1 MNPSRILTL
10 SLAMTACATA
20 PSEAPEASLTQS
32 VASELGMAAAASSP
46 SKASAAREA
55 KAPVEDPAPLAVET
69 ASEPG
74 ESAVREASAPAPE
87 ATAGVAAVEA
97 AQDAAAD
104 AGPDASAQ
112 QEEQGTELPSE
123 VLAILRSPAFQEQF
137 AQSYIAETELE
148 PTVTLPERED
158 LQEVLNAI
166 AGDDL
171 DGAIALLTERGGPAA
186 TATFDFMLGNIHFQ
200 REDNEAAIAAYD
212 LAVAKYPK
220 FLRAWKNKGICH
232 IRSGDFEGAIGAFTR
247 VLQLGRADAV
257 TYGLLGWAYGNAERF
272 LPSESAYRMAIL
284 LDPETADFQMGL
296 ARALFKQGRF
306 EVAAALVG
314 ELLLDRPDSPE
325 LWLLQANAYIGMKEP
340 MRAAENFEIVDTLG
354 ASNSE
359 TLNNLADIYRFE
371 ELYTLSVERF
381 LAALDLD
388 AALSPER
395 AIAGAQ
401 FIVLKGANEE
411 GKQLLAGIEARRDG
425 ALTEVQRTEI
435 LRIRSRIAAMEG
447 ASEEEASVLEEIVAL
462 DPLDGD
468 AMVRLGRYQRGLG
481 QVEQAIFWYERAA
494 QLDAHE
500 AEAKSAW
507 GQLLVSEGR
516 YDEALPLLRRSL
528 ELKPRQSL
536 EDYLKQVESL
546 AKGR

>member
-1 MNPSRILTL
+1 MKPSRTLTL
-10 SLAMTACATA
+10 SLALAACATA
-20 PSEAPEASLTQS
+20 PREVPEASLTQS
-32 VASELGMAAAASSP
+32 VASELEMAAAAP
-46 SKASAAREA
+46 APAAPAAAPTRA
-55 KAPVEDPAPLAVET
+55 GAPV
-69 ASEPG
+69 
-74 ESAVREASAPAPE
+74 EASAPVP
-87 ATAGVAAVEA
+87 AVEA
-97 AQDAAAD
+97 AQAGGAEWAEAAAL
-104 AGPDASAQ
+104 AASAPSTPPAEVQ
-112 QEEQGTELPSE
+112 VEQEVQDTELPAE
-123 VLAILRSPAFQEQF
+123 VLSILRSPAFQEQF

-171 DGAIALLTERGGPAA
+171 DGALALLSERGGPAA
-186 TATFDFMLGNIHFQ
+186 SATFDFMLGNIHFQ
-200 REDNEAAIAAYD
+200 REDNAAAIAAYD

-284 LDPETADFQMGL
+284 LDPETVDFQMGL

-314 ELLLDRPDSPE
+314 ELLLDRPESPE

-354 ASNSE
+354 ASTPE

-371 ELYTLSVERF
+371 DLHALAVERF

-388 AALSPER
+388 ASLSAER

-411 GKQLLAGIEARRDG
+411 GKRLLAGIEARREG
-425 ALTEVQRTEI
+425 ALSEVQRTEL

-481 QVEQAIFWYERAA
+481 AIEQAIFWYERAA

-500 AEAKSAW
+500 ADAKSAW

>member
-1 MNPSRILTL
+1 MKPSRTLTL
-10 SLAMTACATA
+10 SLALAACATA
-20 PSEAPEASLTQS
+20 PREVPEASLTQS
-32 VASELGMAAAASSP
+32 VASELEMAAAAP
-46 SKASAAREA
+46 APAAPAAAPTRA
-55 KAPVEDPAPLAVET
+55 GAPV
-69 ASEPG
+69 
-74 ESAVREASAPAPE
+74 EASAPVP
-87 ATAGVAAVEA
+87 AVEA
-97 AQDAAAD
+97 AQAGGAEGTEAAAL
-104 AGPDASAQ
+104 AASAPSTPPAEAQ
-112 QEEQGTELPSE
+112 VEQEVQDTELPAE
-123 VLAILRSPAFQEQF
+123 VLSILRSPAFQEQF

-171 DGAIALLTERGGPAA
+171 DGAIALLSERGGPAA
-186 TATFDFMLGNIHFQ
+186 SATFDFMLGNIHFQ
-200 REDNEAAIAAYD
+200 REDNAAAIAAYD

-314 ELLLDRPDSPE
+314 ELLLDRPESPE

-354 ASNSE
+354 ASTPE

-371 ELYTLSVERF
+371 DLHALAVERF

-388 AALSPER
+388 ASLSPER

-411 GKQLLAGIEARRDG
+411 GKRLLAGIEARREG
-425 ALTEVQRTEI
+425 ALSEVQRTEL

-481 QVEQAIFWYERAA
+481 AIEQAIFWYERAA

-500 AEAKSAW
+500 ADAKSAW